1 MPTTIQI
8 TTDNYDGQTAV
19 ITFTPDNGGPVVNL
33 GSQVLPYDY
42 NAEYVYGTYSLY
54 FPLFDTTCTLVIE
67 NETILMCFQYVGLN
81 FPNPTQLY
89 ICNIESDLSTWNGRN
104 YWVLSICV
112 NIPECSYVDVGVVWW
127 DISSS
132 SWIHSMVLGDM
143 GVAFSS
149 LSNPGIYPIQVT
161 GVYEWVNLLPGCTC
175 CPSLVD
181 SSLGLCV
188 TVTPTP
194 TITPTMTPTP
204 TPTPTPTKQ
213 YYVYKLCGDAKIAY
227 VVQTQ
232 PGLTTTPG
240 KVIRTTLDEYCWEF
254 LYQTTNPNP
263 IPPAP
268 FVQIINFDGNYLTP
282 VSEEIFDNCTD
293 CSLYVPTPIN
303 CNFTVQTTVLLAS
316 ILNVTPTSFYGE
328 TIGCFNLIGPAFP
341 VTSIISSSF
350 TQFGYS
356 GNISVVINT
365 AYGTTTST
373 TLSLSVNNNTIQS
386 VTIPSLG
393 GGSSTS
399 YGFSGVSFLS
409 TDTVKILW
417 A

>member
-42 NAEYVYGTYSLY
+42 NAEYIYGTYSLY

-194 TITPTMTPTP
+194 TPTITPTMTPTP
-204 TPTPTPTKQ
+204 TPTLPQQ
-213 YYVYKLCGDAKIAY
+213 YYVYRLCNSNPPQY

-232 PGLTTTPG
+232 PGYTITPNKVFRYGVDYSSPLGIVYFCAEFLYVSSTQPSFPPGANVTNYTGNFFTLINPGAPTSPFNNCVDCLRYTEPPPPTTYVLLGPYASSQLACNAGNQNGIGGLGFTTISNNNTLVGSQVYNTPLFGTTQLVTTPG
-240 KVIRTTLDEYCWEF
+240 WYSI
-254 LYQTTNPNP
+254 
-263 IPPAP
+263 
-268 FVQIINFDGNYLTP
+268 TP
-282 VSEEIFDNCTD
+282 
-293 CSLYVPTPIN
+293 
-303 CNFTVQTTVLLAS
+303 
-316 ILNVTPTSFYGE
+316 
-328 TIGCFNLIGPAFP
+328 
-341 VTSIISSSF
+341 SF
-350 TQFGYS
+350 TGAGIYNTIYINNTGTITQTGQIC
-356 GNISVVINT
+356 ISVVI
-365 AYGTTTST
+365 
-373 TLSLSVNNNTIQS
+373 
-386 VTIPSLG
+386 P
-393 GGSSTS
+393 
-399 YGFSGVSFLS
+399 
-409 TDTVKILW
+409 
-417 A
+417 